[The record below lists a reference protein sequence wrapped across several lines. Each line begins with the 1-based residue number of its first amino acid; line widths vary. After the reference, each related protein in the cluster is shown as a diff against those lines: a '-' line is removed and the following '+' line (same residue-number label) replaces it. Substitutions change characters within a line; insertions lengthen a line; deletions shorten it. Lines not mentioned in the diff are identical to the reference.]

1 MSNQVA
7 ILSDIIRRKDDE
19 INDLR
24 TRLSNEHNYIMRLRN
39 AGDELVEWVG
49 CDEFPD
55 RVIDEWNSAKDS
67 HP

>member
-1 MSNQVA
+1 
-7 ILSDIIRRKDDE
+7 
-19 INDLR
+19 
-24 TRLSNEHNYIMRLRN
+24 MRLRN

-55 RVIDEWNSAKDS
+55 RVIDAWNSAKDS